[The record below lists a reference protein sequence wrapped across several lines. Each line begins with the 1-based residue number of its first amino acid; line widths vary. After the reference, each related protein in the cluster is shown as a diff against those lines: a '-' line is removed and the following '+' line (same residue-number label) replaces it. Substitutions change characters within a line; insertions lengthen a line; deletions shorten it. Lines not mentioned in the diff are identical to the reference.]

1 VLDYIAY
8 LTAQETGVALSRSAL
23 PDAPVAA
30 MATVPRPGRLRRRT
44 ASALQRLA
52 ERIQP
57 A

>member
-8 LTAQETGVALSRSAL
+8 LAAQQTGVSLSRSAL
-23 PDAPVAA
+23 PDAPVATGA
-30 MATVPRPGRLRRRT
+30 RPRRLRRRT
-44 ASALQRLA
+44 ASALNRLA

>member
-8 LTAQETGVALSRSAL
+8 LTAQQNGVALSRSAL

-30 MATVPRPGRLRRRT
+30 MATVPRPRRLRRRT